1 MSSPSTN
8 DLIEI
13 DSLIVILFLPLLFMN
28 SITELIDM
36 PREKAR
42 RVSFFQQWRNND
54 FQTRRNRKN

>member
-13 DSLIVILFLPLLFMN
+13 DSLIVILFLLLLFMN

-54 FQTRRNRKN
+54 F